1 MSRMK
6 ATTLYALTLVVSCSI
21 LKLVSSFIGSCFGHA
36 MSKATQYATNEIEV
50 CVGMIEVSLKQAQ
63 VTLQQTITWRKKF
76 AEGL

>member
-1 MSRMK
+1 
-6 ATTLYALTLVVSCSI
+6 
-21 LKLVSSFIGSCFGHA
+21 